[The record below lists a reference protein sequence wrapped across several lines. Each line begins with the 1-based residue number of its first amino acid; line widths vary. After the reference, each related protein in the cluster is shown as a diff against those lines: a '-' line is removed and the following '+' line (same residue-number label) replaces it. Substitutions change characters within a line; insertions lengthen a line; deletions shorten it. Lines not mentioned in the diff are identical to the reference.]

1 MAGIGVGGET
11 DTVRGGRPVRGSL
24 LLQLVLLLLLPL
36 LLLEVVSELE
46 VDSSELEML
55 LLLLLLLLRLRV
67 WRGRSLGLDSAVVA
81 FVSCAA
87 SRVVCAGVVAVVV
100 VVLEDAPTLCGRAS
114 WCMALK
120 LSTGFST
127 HKKLFINLFCS

>member
-46 VDSSELEML
+46 VDSSELEM
-55 LLLLLLLLRLRV
+55 LLLLLLRLRV